1 MIQTLDSYIYTGAS
15 FSTFVFDEVSLLCV
29 KYSLSRF
36 RKKKYYSLIKKKVMD
51 SHYVINDERTINY
64 FIHTILLSLSNATL
78 ILTTD
83 KKKMRLANKYLD
95 REGLFA
101 PLFKVVDLS
110 NEITSQNVCFVLRS
124 RNDIRKYQHL
134 FDRFKNK
141 NTIILEEIINEI
153 NDKTNSETI
162 YDEIRLKI
170 LQDNNSEIFFI
181 NMDIFSNF
189 VSDFVY
195 SLNKISIII

>member
-51 SHYVINDERTINY
+51 IHYVINDERTINY

>member
-29 KYSLSRF
+29 KFSLSRF
-36 RKKKYYSLIKKKVMD
+36 RKKKYYSLIKKKLLD
-51 SHYVINDERTINY
+51 SQYVINDDRAINY

-78 ILTTD
+78 ILTTE
-83 KKKMRLANKYLD
+83 KKKMRLANKYLN
-95 REGLFA
+95 REGLYA
-101 PLFKVVDLS
+101 PLFKIVDLS
-110 NEITSQNVCFVLRS
+110 NEVTSQNVCFVLKC
-124 RNDIRKYQHL
+124 RNDLRKYQHL
-134 FDRFKNK
+134 VDHFKNK
-141 NTIILEEIINEI
+141 NTIILEDVINEI
-153 NDKTNSETI
+153 NDKTNSETL